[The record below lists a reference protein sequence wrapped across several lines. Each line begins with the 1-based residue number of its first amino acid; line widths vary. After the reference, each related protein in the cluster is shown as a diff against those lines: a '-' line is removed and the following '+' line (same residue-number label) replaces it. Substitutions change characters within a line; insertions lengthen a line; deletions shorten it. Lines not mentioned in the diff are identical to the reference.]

1 MLKQIRK
8 LCKPAYVYLVLSA
21 ITIILMMVQ
30 NAGASGTYKV
40 GMYQCPCNNT
50 AGIFL
55 GKAIYVA
62 FWTFIL
68 DAVCKAGY
76 KSVSWF
82 LVLFPMILGA
92 VLVGLVLMSGGIR
105 EGISTVEQPLPARN
119 NNASRDRLRVEY
131 YRIMEDEKAFN
142 ERGNALTRFFQSF
155 FDKLVN
161 FLTGKGFQ
169 TERSRQLLEIEKR
182 QENAPKN
189 EFEDQLDDM
198 VANPSN
204 GIKLDKNDRL
214 RHPWSS
220 VTNDHLKFLESRAR
234 GEVGV
239 EMPMREF
246 PTIPGLNEAIE
257 KTKQKQQQQDEQDG
271 QIFDVDPANTTK
283 PQMFGKVGNW
293 FKTTPKQVTTHY
305 SETTTH
311 DYDHDK

>member
-1 MLKQIRK
+1 MLKQIHK
-8 LCKPAYVYLVLSA
+8 LCKPSYVYLVLSA

-105 EGISTVEQPLPARN
+105 EGYNVDDPWADDIDDALYEELLKAGNNKRQATPLHAERNGLRKAYARTML
-119 NNASRDRLRVEY
+119 DERLSDEPEGNKL
-131 YRIMEDEKAFN
+131 IM
-142 ERGNALTRFFQSF
+142 FFQSF
-155 FDKLVN
+155 FEKLVN

-169 TERSRQLLEIEKR
+169 NETEEEERRLSQTERSRKLLEIKKQQEK
-182 QENAPKN
+182 APKS
-189 EFEDQLDDM
+189 EIED
-198 VANPSN
+198 
-204 GIKLDKNDRL
+204 KLDKMVADPTAEIKVDRKGDLLTSTYDDVNQKL
-214 RHPWSS
+214 RRLEEEAMYKEE
-220 VTNDHLKFLESRAR
+220 LKPIENSGN
-234 GEVGV
+234 GE
-239 EMPMREF
+239 
-246 PTIPGLNEAIE
+246 
-257 KTKQKQQQQDEQDG
+257 
-271 QIFDVDPANTTK
+271 
-283 PQMFGKVGNW
+283 
-293 FKTTPKQVTTHY
+293 
-305 SETTTH
+305 
-311 DYDHDK
+311 